1 MFPTSTKFLVFAL
14 MTCVVLLVATF
25 CGVQPSIRL
34 PCGPTVAQFG
44 PQSLRASTPVFV
56 AASNAPYTGLG
67 SCGLTI
73 NNPPW
78 QMGLPPEPSNVQ
90 PAGLLAICG
99 RET

>member
-1 MFPTSTKFLVFAL
+1 MFPTSTKFLVCAL
-14 MTCVVLLVATF
+14 MTCVVVLVGTF

-34 PCGPTVAQFG
+34 AFGPTVAPLG
-44 PQSLRASTPVFV
+44 PQSLSASTPVFV

-67 SCGLTI
+67 LFGSTI

-78 QMGLPPEPSNVQ
+78 QKFGPPKVQ

-99 RET
+99 SET